1 MSPPVRVSSLQ
12 VSGRPRPIGPGW
24 RGLGGCRTGSRTRRP
39 SYPPDM
45 PAHTPPCTQVSTRT
59 HPPTAALHPSR
70 LAARPHEYPPRPN
83 SRKVLQP
90 SPRQPCP
97 AAPHSRAAPATCA
110 HGAAAPARRVATIPL
125 LRYPMALHHVP
136 PYGCGTRGYRLQ
148 PGAGL
153 ARPGSEA
160 RVPTSLHHAQE
171 RLLERCETGSW
182 ALKKDT
188 P

>member
-1 MSPPVRVSSLQ
+1 MQDRQPHKAALIPPRHASPHAAMH
-12 VSGRPRPIGPGW
+12 
-24 RGLGGCRTGSRTRRP
+24 P
-39 SYPPDM
+39 SFN
-45 PAHTPPCTQVSTRT
+45 AHTPAHRGPAPLTIS
-59 HPPTAALHPSR
+59 PAPIA
-70 LAARPHEYPPRPN
+70 EYPPRPN